1 MTTPEAVGFLTKAAW
16 KGHGPLCHASGKPAA
31 TEARLCDCGA
41 VEHNATVK
49 EALMTIGGAA
59 SAAKRRK

>member
-1 MTTPEAVGFLTKAAW
+1 MNTIESVTFLTQAAW
-16 KGHGPLCHASGKPAA
+16 KGHGPLCPASGKPAA

-59 SAAKRRK
+59 AAKRRK